1 VFLTPSH
8 SDLGKSLPIINLLGV
23 YLAGTTFYVG
33 SWVFIADGLGGF
45 NSHLIDP
52 SVPKTS
58 KAARRHE
65 VDNFVDQLDEI
76 PLLVHIKEVRN
87 RPNFDIITPT
97 TLFELEEDLDSLLE
111 ITRQDAIVDREAPI
125 SESQQDL
132 VQRQPRTPS

>member
-1 VFLTPSH
+1 MAPLDNNVVPP
-8 SDLGKSLPIINLLGV
+8 K
-23 YLAGTTFYVG
+23 GTTFYVG
-33 SWVFIADGLGGF
+33 SWVFIADDLGGF

-58 KAARRHE
+58 KAARRQE

>member
-1 VFLTPSH
+1 MAPLDNNVVPA
-8 SDLGKSLPIINLLGV
+8 K
-23 YLAGTTFYVG
+23 GTTFYVG

-58 KAARRHE
+58 KAARHQE

-76 PLLVHIKEVRN
+76 PLLVHVKEVQN
-87 RPNFDIITPT
+87 RPDFDVITPT
-97 TLFELEEDLDSLLE
+97 ALFELEEDLDSLLE

>member
-1 VFLTPSH
+1 MAPLDNNVVPA
-8 SDLGKSLPIINLLGV
+8 K
-23 YLAGTTFYVG
+23 GTTFYVG

>member
-1 VFLTPSH
+1 MAPLDNNVVPA
-8 SDLGKSLPIINLLGV
+8 K
-23 YLAGTTFYVG
+23 GTTFYVG

-58 KAARRHE
+58 KAARRQE